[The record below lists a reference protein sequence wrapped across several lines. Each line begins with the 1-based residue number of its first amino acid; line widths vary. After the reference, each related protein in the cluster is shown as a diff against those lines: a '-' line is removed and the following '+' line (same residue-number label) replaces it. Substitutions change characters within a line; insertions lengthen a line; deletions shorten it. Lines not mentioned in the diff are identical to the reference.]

1 MLNLNWLDEQ
11 PTGNDDFEIEELS
24 VQDIAIIG
32 ISANLPIVKDLDE
45 LWEFLKN
52 GVDFISEFPHNRRQ
66 DTEPFMQARRRA
78 NPSAGYMD
86 GAYLDEINKFDHAFF
101 RLSPKE
107 ASLMSPNQR
116 LLLETVW
123 KSVEDAG
130 YGGDALA
137 GSRTGVFIGLN
148 NDAIYDYKRMI
159 SESDLSLLSYAVPGN
174 LTSVTA
180 GRIAYVLDLRGPCV
194 CMDTA
199 CSSSLVALHTACQ
212 SIRNGECESAI
223 VGSVKVNLLPLDEI
237 KIGIESSDWRARTF
251 DDSSDGTGGGEG
263 VISLV
268 IKPLGKAME
277 DGDSIYGVI
286 KGSAV
291 NQDGRSIGLTAPN
304 VLAQEDVLVRAW
316 TNAGI
321 DPTTIGYMEAHG
333 TGTKLGDPIEIDA
346 MNRAFRQFTD
356 SKQFAAVGSVKTNL
370 GHLDHAAG
378 LMGVLKAVLALKHK
392 QIPPIVHFNKPN
404 SKIPFIDSAV
414 YVSDELTAWET
425 DGHPRRSGVSSFG
438 MSGTNCHVVLEEFL
452 AETMADEACGP
463 HLFVLSASSEASLR
477 GLVDAYCQQ
486 DLPED
491 RLRDI
496 CFTASVGRGHY
507 AHRLAMVFD
516 TKEEW
521 MQQLRRVK
529 EDGLHTSEQFRIYY
543 GDSKREAVGQ
553 GRSQAIAAGIVL
565 DAQIMQLEQLCKL
578 AASYVDG
585 ASVDWSSLY
594 SGERRK
600 RISLPTYSFERTRCW
615 LDIDESALA
624 ASPAASRHD
633 GQRLSEVKLR
643 GRESEQYSITER
655 TIANIWGDILGIQ
668 ELHIEDTYY
677 ELGGDSILALKIAN
691 RLKKEFDV
699 SIEIADLLRYVTINR
714 LAEWIDSQRLPAQ
727 PEVESDELRLV
738 PAKQADGYPL
748 TPSQQRVYIQEQME
762 HIQTSHHAPFCVKV
776 EGELDA
782 ARVEKVINQI
792 VERHEAFRTVF
803 DFVDGEPMQRVLP
816 HLEIKVALFEASI
829 EQVDERIEAFIEP
842 FDLAQAPLI
851 RVGVLTLTATEH
863 IIMLDM
869 HHIISDGVTNS
880 IFIREFCALYQGLP
894 LPPVKA
900 QYKDYAVWLNS
911 QLSSGA
917 LEQRAE
923 YWSKQLASPLPVL
936 SLAADRKRPEVK
948 TFNGQSVRFTLP
960 SEQVHALRELAAKNQ
975 VTLHSLCFALYSL
988 LIRKFSGQEDMIIA
1002 TLVSGRN
1009 HPDLEAMMGMFINF
1023 LPIRLRINER
1033 SSFKAYAK
1041 DVHGQIISAYEHD
1054 YPFDSM
1060 MQKFVLKND
1069 PSRNP
1074 VYDTMF
1080 VFHNE
1085 FKMNSQDSMLLGQ
1098 EGLHVAEYPI
1108 PQHTSML
1115 DVKMDMW
1122 EHAEGSLHAVLNY
1135 STDLFDETT
1144 MHSFRDEFMGIIS
1157 DVLND
1162 SNKELAHYETLTPV
1176 KQAEVTSQAVS
1187 LAVSATFTAEPIE
1200 DYIQWW
1206 CERFQ
1211 VQAEI
1216 SFAPYHQV
1224 FQQLLSPDSLLA
1236 ANQGVNLLLIRFED
1250 WIGGETLSQDQ
1261 QIQQLER
1268 SYVDLVQAIRNF
1280 PSKGPVWMAVFQPSE
1295 DYHPV
1300 VTAYI
1305 RNLNERFKQMIAPIE
1320 HVTLLDLSDIE
1331 RRYQIPE
1338 VFDRVKNQEAHIP
1351 FTDEYYAALGT
1362 AVARRMVSWRRPD
1375 FKVIVLD
1382 CDNTLWQGVC
1392 GEAGASGVRPY
1403 QELQQM
1409 MITLCEQGMLL
1420 ALCSKN
1426 NEADVWE
1433 VFDVHPGMP
1442 LKKEHLVGW
1451 KINWQA
1457 KSANLRELSE
1467 ELNLGLDSFIFIDDN
1482 PVECREVMLN
1492 CPDVLTIQ
1500 LPNDPGQIPAYLKHI
1515 WAFDRSRSTE
1525 EDRNR
1530 TAMYR
1535 SERQRKVLKDQTE
1548 LSLDEFLRDLK
1559 LQMRMK
1565 ELTPEHTPRAAQLT
1579 ERTNQFNMSTIRRTE
1594 DEVRALMA
1602 DPEWKCWTV
1611 EVRDRFGD
1619 YGLVGLVIGRTQQD
1633 TLMIDTFLLSC
1644 RVLGRRI
1651 EYAILSVL
1659 KQFSL
1664 SVGITQ
1670 IQSAY
1675 RPSSKNEP
1683 FRQFLS
1689 ASGWTE
1695 DGHLDDARLY
1705 NLPLEAIAD
1714 SAECIELTDVFADSS
1729 MEAGTSLPVSE
1740 IAATASKFT
1749 EEEEAVYAHAESP
1762 LKWQMELDDNDAAG
1776 MKPKVYLLPLQYH
1789 TAASIMQLPQRE
1801 HSDDLKRA
1809 VYAAP
1814 SDDTERTLAELWEAL
1829 LHVGPIGLDDHFFHI
1844 GGNSLHAASLA
1855 SRIHKQFH
1863 VPITL
1868 KDIFQYPILRGM
1880 AGIVRSLLAADD
1892 LTSHAVTIPKAPILE
1907 HYTVSSA
1914 QKRLLILNQLD
1925 PAGTSYNMPG
1935 ALRIEG
1941 KLDLGR
1947 LEQAFRLIVER
1958 HESLR
1963 TSFHWTAEGPVQR
1976 IEQEAAFVLE
1986 ELAGTNLQADAAD
1999 LLTDTAA
2006 AQFVRPFN
2014 LDQAPLL
2021 RAGLLQTDMDTH
2033 VLFIDMHHLIS
2044 DGVSM
2049 MNMAREVMDAYEG
2062 LHPVVE
2068 LPIQYKDYAVWQ
2080 QQSLQEESHQLHQDY
2095 WLDRMKGELPLLD
2108 LPLDRPRA
2116 PLSSGMAKG
2125 SRFHLEA
2132 SAALRADLQRLA
2144 ADTGSTTYQ
2153 IMLAAFS
2160 ILLSKYTGQQDIII
2174 GSPVAG
2180 RNHADLEPLIGMFVN
2195 TLPLRLQPE
2204 GHKSF
2209 SDYLDE
2215 VKNDTLQS
2223 FEHQSYPFEELVE
2236 QLQVKRDASR
2246 NPLFDVFFVVQN
2258 MDQGVRQTGD
2268 LRFTPYELPI
2278 RQSRFDI
2285 TLEVTD
2291 QPDQF
2296 TFTFEYA
2303 AHLFDRG
2310 TIERMAGH
2318 YVQILESILLDQKV
2332 LLSQMNMLPDAEQI
2346 ALLLDFN
2353 PPPTP
2358 YSSDL
2363 TVPECIE
2370 GLAAAQPDHIAL
2382 TFGNR
2387 TMTYRELNERANR
2400 MAHHLRKR
2408 GVSAND
2414 IVGIMADRS
2423 LDMVVGILAV
2433 LKAGGAYLPLDP
2445 AYPQERLAYMVADSG
2460 TRFVLGHPGYADLI
2474 QFDGEWLDISKPY
2487 DQEEFGN
2494 LVRVSMPTDLAYVIY
2509 TSGSTG
2515 QPKGVMVEH
2524 NGLLNLKV
2532 FFEQELGVTPADRI
2546 VQFASLSF
2554 DASVW
2559 EIFMALTTGATLV
2572 LAAKEDLLNYRK
2584 FEDFMNEHHITV
2596 ATLPPT
2602 YTVHLLPQ
2610 RLQTLTKI
2618 ITAGSATNY
2627 ELIRRWKPYVRYFNA
2642 YGPTETTIC
2651 ATIWEA
2657 ELEGRDD
2664 SVPVPI
2670 GRPITNTSICILNRD
2685 LQLQP
2690 IGVVGEICVGGEGLA
2705 RGYLGKEDLT
2715 REKFIQHPYQP
2726 GERLYRTGDLGR
2738 WLPDGTIEYCGRIDD
2753 QVKIRGFR
2761 IEIGEIEAAL
2771 AKQEAI
2777 MDQMVLSL
2785 KGPNLEA
2792 YLCAYYTGSRPI
2804 SAGELRKG
2812 LLQCLPEYMVPVTYV
2827 QLDQFPLTPSGK
2839 IDKKALPEPDSLRSD
2854 DVVAPRSPMERRL
2867 AALWEE
2873 MLGRSQI
2880 SVQDSFFEI
2889 GGDSLKAALLVAR
2902 IQKQYEVDMQLGDVF
2917 RSPTLEQMAHA
2928 LEQKEKSLFQPIP
2941 KAAESDY
2948 YLLSSGQ
2955 HRIFVM
2961 QQLDEDDVSYNMPGV
2976 FLLNGTLDET
2986 RFTWAW
2992 QTLVERH
2999 ESLRTSFEIV
3009 EGEFVQKVHNN
3020 VSVVI
3025 EHLPE
3030 AADSIAL
3037 TASSFL
3043 RPFKLSEAPLL
3054 RIGLSRMSEQQHLLL
3069 LDLHHIVSDGAS
3081 IRNMA
3086 LEWIALY
3093 EGRELPALPVQYK
3106 DYAVWQREHLESEA
3120 LRKQEVYW
3128 LKQLADYNPAKGLP
3142 TDYVRTEYDSAEGRR
3157 IVRTIDSRPVHNLMR
3172 HTGTTLYMILA
3183 AAYQL
3188 TLAEYASQ
3196 TDIVIGSHVAGR
3208 SHPDTEG
3215 LIGMFVNTLVLR
3227 TQVREEQTIADYLS
3241 GYKHTVIEAFEHQEY
3256 PFEQLAEK
3264 LPLPR
3269 DRTRNPVFD
3278 ALFILQNV
3286 SMKQIETEQ
3295 ITLTAYPFD
3304 HPCAKFDITLEALEL
3319 PDEIKFTLEY
3329 RTALFA
3335 EGTIENLFD
3344 RYQEIL
3350 AMMVSDLDAKLS
3362 ELLPGISASA
3372 AADNPLGDI
3381 QFHFEL

>member
-11 PTGNDDFEIEELS
+11 PQDDIEIEELS

-32 ISANLPIVKDLDE
+32 ISANLPMVDDLDQ
-45 LWEFLKN
+45 LWEFLSS
-52 GVDFISEFPHNRRQ
+52 GVDFISEFPHSRRK
-66 DTEPFMQARRRA
+66 DTDPFMQARRKV

-86 GAYLDEINKFDHAFF
+86 GAYLDEIDKFDHAFF

-212 SIRNGECESAI
+212 SIRNGECDSAI

-268 IKPLGKAME
+268 IKPLSRAIE

-316 TNAGI
+316 THAGI
-321 DPTTIGYMEAHG
+321 DPATIGYMEAHG
-333 TGTKLGDPIEIDA
+333 TGTKLGDPIEMDA
-346 MNRAFRQFTD
+346 MSRAFRKFTD
-356 SKQFAAVGSVKTNL
+356 KRQFAAVGSVKTNL

-378 LMGVLKAVLALKHK
+378 LMGVLKSVLALKHK
-392 QIPPIVHFNKPN
+392 QIPPLVHFNKPN
-404 SKIPFIDSAV
+404 SKIPFIDSPV
-414 YVSDELTAWET
+414 YVCDELTAWEA
-425 DGHPRRSGVSSFG
+425 DEHPRRCGVSSFG
-438 MSGTNCHVVLEEFL
+438 MSGTNCHVVLEEFQ
-452 AETMADEACGP
+452 AGPVMDEDRSP
-463 HLFVLSASSEASLR
+463 QLFVVSAGSEESLR
-477 GLVDAYCQQ
+477 RLVDAYCQY
-486 DLPED
+486 DVPED

-496 CFTASVGRGHY
+496 CFTASVGRGHFAY
-507 AHRLAMVFD
+507 RLAFVFS

-521 MQQLRRVK
+521 MHQLRKVK
-529 EDGLHTSEQFRIYY
+529 EEGLHTSEQLRIYF
-543 GDSKREAVGQ
+543 GNSKNESAGEESSSALSAAEIALEAPMRQVEDL
-553 GRSQAIAAGIVL
+553 SQIAV
-565 DAQIMQLEQLCKL
+565 
-578 AASYVDG
+578 SYVHG
-585 ASVDWSSLY
+585 ASVDWSSMY

-600 RISLPTYSFERTRCW
+600 RISLPTYRFERTRCW
-615 LDIDESALA
+615 LDVSASTLT
-624 ASPAASRHD
+624 ASPAPSRHD
-633 GQRLSEVKLR
+633 GLPLSEVKLQ
-643 GRESEQYSITER
+643 GRESEAYSITER

-668 ELHIEDTYY
+668 EVHIEDTYY

-691 RLKKEFDV
+691 RMTKEFDV
-699 SIEIADLLRYVTINR
+699 SIDIADLLRYVTIMS
-714 LAEWIDSQRLPAQ
+714 LAEWIDSRRLPAQ
-727 PEVESDELRLV
+727 TETQSDAFRLV
-738 PAKQADGYPL
+738 PAKPAGGYPL
-748 TPSQQRVYIQEQME
+748 TPSQQRVYIQEQMD

-776 EGELDA
+776 EGELDT
-782 ARVEKVINQI
+782 ARVEKAVNQI

-803 DFVDGEPMQRVLP
+803 DFVDGEPLQRVLP
-816 HLEIKVALFEASI
+816 HLEIKLVLDEASE
-829 EQVDERIEAFIEP
+829 EQVDERIEAFIQP
-842 FDLAQAPLI
+842 FHLAEAPLI
-851 RVGVLTLTATEH
+851 RVGVLTISATQH

-894 LPPVKA
+894 VPPVQI
-900 QYKDYAVWLNS
+900 QYKDYAVWLNR

-917 LEQRAE
+917 LEHRAD
-923 YWSKQLASPLPVL
+923 YWSKQLSSPLPVL
-936 SLAADRKRPEVK
+936 NLAADRKRPEVK
-948 TFNGQSVRFTLP
+948 SFNGQSMRFTVP
-960 SEQVHALRELAAKNQ
+960 GEQVQALRELAAKNQ

-988 LIRKFSGQEDMIIA
+988 LIRKFSGQDEMIIA

-1009 HPDLEAMMGMFINF
+1009 HPDLESMMGMFINF
-1023 LPIRLRINER
+1023 LPIRLRIDEQ
-1033 SSFKAYAK
+1033 SSFPVYAK
-1041 DVHGQIISAYEHD
+1041 DVHGQILRAYEHD

-1060 MQKFVLKND
+1060 LQNVPLITD

-1085 FKMNSQDSMLLGQ
+1085 FKMNSQSGMLLSN

-1108 PQHTSML
+1108 PGHTSML
-1115 DVKMDMW
+1115 DLKMDMW
-1122 EHAEGSLHAVLNY
+1122 EQEEGSVHAVLNY

-1144 MHSFRDEFMGIIS
+1144 MHRFRDEFMRIIS
-1157 DVLND
+1157 AIVDD
-1162 SNKELAHYETLTPV
+1162 PSKELVHYEALAAL
-1176 KQAEVTSQAVS
+1176 KQAEVTNQAVS
-1187 LAVSATFTAEPIE
+1187 LAISATFTAEPIE
-1200 DYIQWW
+1200 DYIKWW

-1211 VQAEI
+1211 IQAEV

-1250 WIGGETLSQDQ
+1250 WIGGETLTQDK

-1268 SYVDLVQAIRNF
+1268 SYVDLIQAVRSF
-1280 PSKGPVWMAVFQPSE
+1280 SSQSPVWVAVFQPSE
-1295 DYHPV
+1295 DYDPTV
-1300 VTAYI
+1300 ISYI
-1305 RNLNERFKQMIAPIE
+1305 RELNERFKQMLTPIE

-1331 RRYQIPE
+1331 HRYQVPA

-1362 AVARRMVSWRRPD
+1362 AAARRIVSWKRPD

-1392 GEAGASGVRPY
+1392 GEAGASGVQPY
-1403 QELQQM
+1403 LKLQQQM
-1409 MITLCEQGMLL
+1409 VASCEQGMLL

-1433 VFDVHPGMP
+1433 VFDAHPEMP

-1500 LPNDPGQIPAYLKHI
+1500 LPGGPEQIHPFLKHI

-1535 SERQRKVLKDQTE
+1535 SEKQRKALKEQTE
-1548 LSLDEFLRDLK
+1548 LSLDEFLRDLR
-1559 LQMRMK
+1559 LQVRMQ
-1565 ELTPEHTPRAAQLT
+1565 ELEPVHIPRAAQLT

-1594 DEVRALMA
+1594 DELRALMA
-1602 DPEWKCWTV
+1602 EPGWKCWTV

-1619 YGLVGLVIGRTQQD
+1619 YGLVGLVIGCAEQD
-1633 TLMIDTFLLSC
+1633 TFAVDTFLLSC

-1664 SVGITQ
+1664 ELGLTQ
-1670 IQSAY
+1670 IQAAY
-1675 RPSSKNEP
+1675 RQSSKNEP

-1695 DGHLDDARLY
+1695 ARQLGENLLY
-1705 NLPLEAIAD
+1705 RLPLEAIAD
-1714 SAECIELTDVFADSS
+1714 SVEYIELTDVFADSG
-1729 MEAGTSLPVSE
+1729 MEAGTLAVSQ
-1740 IAATASKFT
+1740 IAASASVYA
-1749 EEEEAVYAHAESP
+1749 EEEAVQAEVD
-1762 LKWQMELDDNDAAG
+1762 LEWEMELGDNDAAG
-1776 MKPKVYLLPLQYH
+1776 MTHRSYLLPLQYH
-1789 TAASIMQLPQRE
+1789 TAKAIMQLPRQAQPK
-1801 HSDDLKRA
+1801 DLKRA
-1809 VYAAP
+1809 VYIAP
-1814 SDDTERTLAELWEAL
+1814 SDETERSLAGLWEDL
-1829 LHVGPIGLDDHFFHI
+1829 LQAHPIGLEDHFFQA

-1855 SRIHKQFH
+1855 SRIHKQFQ

-1868 KDIFQYPILRGM
+1868 RDIFQNPTLREL
-1880 AGIVRSLLAADD
+1880 AGKIRTLLAQVDP
-1892 LTSHAVTIPKAPILE
+1892 SGSVVTIPKAPKLP
-1907 HYTVSSA
+1907 HYPVSSA
-1914 QKRLLILNQLD
+1914 QKRLLILHQLN
-1925 PAGTSYNMPG
+1925 PSGTSYNMPG
-1935 ALRIEG
+1935 AMRIEG
-1941 KLDLGR
+1941 ILDKSR
-1947 LEQAFRLIVER
+1947 LEHAFRHIIER

-1976 IEQEAAFVLE
+1976 TQQEVPFRLE
-1986 ELAGTNLQADAAD
+1986 ELDKDDLTANTAAD
-1999 LLTDTAA
+1999 R
-2006 AQFVRPFN
+2006 FVRPFE

-2021 RAGLLQTDMDTH
+2021 RAGLLQTDTDKH

-2049 MNMAREVMDAYEG
+2049 MNMAREIMDAYEG
-2062 LHPVVE
+2062 VE
-2068 LPIQYKDYAVWQ
+2068 PLTELTIQYKDYAVWQ
-2080 QQSLQEESHQLHQDY
+2080 QQSLQHESHREHQAY
-2095 WLDRMKGELPLLD
+2095 WLDRLKGELPLLD

-2116 PLSSGMAKG
+2116 PLTDNIRHG

-2132 SAALRADLQRLA
+2132 DLALRAGLERLA
-2144 ADTGSTTYQ
+2144 ADTGTTTYQ

-2160 ILLSKYTGQQDIII
+2160 ILLSKYTGQEDIII

-2180 RNHADLEPLIGMFVN
+2180 RTHADLESMIGMFVN
-2195 TLPLRLQPE
+2195 TLPLRLHPE
-2204 GHKSF
+2204 GYKTF
-2209 SDYLDE
+2209 SHYLNE

-2223 FEHQSYPFEELVE
+2223 FEHQAYPFEELVD

-2258 MDQGVRQTGD
+2258 MDSWLRQAGD
-2268 LRFTPYELPI
+2268 LRFMPYELPI

-2285 TLEVTD
+2285 TLEVID

-2296 TFTFEYA
+2296 RFTFEYA
-2303 AHLFDRG
+2303 VQLFDRS

-2318 YVQILESILLDQKV
+2318 FVQLLESILMDREV
-2332 LLSQMNMLPDAEQI
+2332 VLSQLNMLPEAEQI
-2346 ALLLDFN
+2346 RVLQELN
-2353 PPPTP
+2353 PRPTP
-2358 YSSDL
+2358 YASDQ
-2363 TVPECIE
+2363 TVPECVE
-2370 GLAAAQPDHIAL
+2370 GIAAMQPGHIAL
-2382 TFGNR
+2382 VFGNR
-2387 TMTYRELNERANR
+2387 TMTYRDLNERANR
-2400 MAHHLRKR
+2400 MAHYLRGR
-2408 GVSAND
+2408 GVTANC

-2423 LDMVVGILAV
+2423 MDMIVGILAV

-2445 AYPQERLAYMVADSG
+2445 AYPRERLAYMMADSG
-2460 TRFVLGHPGYADLI
+2460 TRYVLGHSCYAGLVD
-2474 QFDGEWLDISKPY
+2474 FEGEWLDVSEAY
-2487 DQEEFGN
+2487 DQEECGN
-2494 LVRVSMPTDLAYVIY
+2494 LDRVSKPTDLAYMIY

-2515 QPKGVMVEH
+2515 KPKGVMVEGR
-2524 NGLLNLKV
+2524 GLLNLQV
-2532 FFEQELGVTPADRI
+2532 FFKQELGVTPADRI

-2559 EIFMALTTGATLV
+2559 EIFMALMTGATLV
-2572 LAAKEDLLNYRK
+2572 LAEKDDLLSYRQ
-2584 FEDFMNEHHITV
+2584 FEDFLNEHQITT

-2602 YTVHLLPQ
+2602 YTVHLQPE
-2610 RLQTLTKI
+2610 RLRTLTKI
-2618 ITAGSATNY
+2618 ITAGSATTF
-2627 ELIRRWKPYVRYFNA
+2627 ELIRTWTPYVRYFNA

-2657 ELEGRDD
+2657 ETEGR
-2664 SVPVPI
+2664 SESAPVPI

-2690 IGVVGEICVGGEGLA
+2690 IGVIGEICVGGAGLA
-2705 RGYLGKEDLT
+2705 RGYWGKDALT
-2715 REKFIQHPYQP
+2715 HEKFIQHPFQP

-2771 AKQEAI
+2771 ARQEAI
-2777 MDQMVLSL
+2777 IDQIVLSRT
-2785 KGPNLEA
+2785 GPNHEA
-2792 YLCAYYTGSRPI
+2792 YLCAYYTGTRLI
-2804 SAGELRKG
+2804 SAGELRNG
-2812 LLQCLPEYMVPVTYV
+2812 LLQYLPEYMVPVTYV

-2839 IDKKALPEPDSLRSD
+2839 IDKQALPEPDSLPATD
-2854 DVVAPRSPMERRL
+2854 YVAPSTSTELQL
-2867 AALWEE
+2867 AALWQE
-2873 MLGRSQI
+2873 MLGRSLV
-2880 SVQDSFFEI
+2880 SVRDSFFEI

-2902 IQKQYEVDMQLGDVF
+2902 IHQQFQVDIQLGDIF
-2917 RSPTLEQMAHA
+2917 RSPTIEQMAQV
-2928 LEQKEKSLFQPIP
+2928 LQQMDKSIFQPIP
-2941 KAAESDY
+2941 KAHEAAY
-2948 YLLSSGQ
+2948 YPLSSGQ

-2976 FLLNGTLDET
+2976 FLLDGRLDEA
-2986 RFTWAW
+2986 RFTRAW
-2992 QTLVERH
+2992 QALVERH

-3009 EGEFVQKVHNN
+3009 DGQFVQKVHPH
-3020 VSVVI
+3020 VPVVI
-3025 EHLPE
+3025 EPLPD
-3030 AADSIAL
+3030 AADQIVQ
-3037 TASSFL
+3037 TARSFI
-3043 RPFKLSEAPLL
+3043 RPFEIGKAPLL
-3054 RIGLSRMSEQQHLLL
+3054 RVGLSRISEHRHLLL
-3069 LDLHHIVSDGAS
+3069 LDIHHIVSDGAS
-3081 IRNMA
+3081 IRNIAM
-3086 LEWIALY
+3086 EWIALY
-3093 EGRELPALPVQYK
+3093 EGTALPALPVQYK
-3106 DYAVWQREHLESEA
+3106 DYAVWQRDRLDSETM
-3120 LRKQEVYW
+3120 RKQEVYW
-3128 LKQLADYNPAKGLP
+3128 LNQLAEYNSAKALP
-3142 TDYVRTEYDSAEGRR
+3142 TDYARTEYISTEGRR
-3157 IVRTIDSRPVHNLMR
+3157 IVRSMDSRPLYDLMR
-3172 HTGTTLYMILA
+3172 HTGSTLYMILA

-3196 TDIVIGSHVAGR
+3196 TDIAIGSHVAGR

-3215 LIGMFVNTLVLR
+3215 LIGMFVNTVVIR
-3227 TQVREEQTIADYLS
+3227 SQIREEITIAEYLA
-3241 GYKHTVIEAFEHQEY
+3241 GYKLTVIEAFEHQEY
-3256 PFEQLAEK
+3256 PFDRLAEK

-3286 SMKQIETEQ
+3286 NMKQINSDE

-3319 PDEIKFTLEY
+3319 PDAIEFTLEY
-3329 RTALFA
+3329 RTALFTDH
-3335 EGTIENLFD
+3335 TIVNLFD

-3350 AMMVSDLDAKLS
+3350 AMMVQDSNAKLS
-3362 ELLPGISASA
+3362 ELLPGIGANANACS
-3372 AADNPLGDI
+3372 PLEDI

>member
-11 PTGNDDFEIEELS
+11 PTEDDFEIEELS

-52 GVDFISEFPHNRRQ
+52 GVDFISEFPHGRRK

-86 GAYLDEINKFDHAFF
+86 GAYLDEIDKFDHAFF

-174 LTSVTA
+174 LISVTA

-268 IKPLGKAME
+268 IKPFSKAME

-321 DPTTIGYMEAHG
+321 DPATIGYMEAHG
-333 TGTKLGDPIEIDA
+333 TGTKLGDPIESDA
-346 MNRAFRQFTD
+346 INRAFRQFTD
-356 SKQFAAVGSVKTNL
+356 RKQFAAVGSVKTNL

-392 QIPPIVHFNKPN
+392 QIPPILHFNKPN
-404 SKIPFIDSAV
+404 SKISFIDSPV
-414 YVSDELTAWET
+414 YVSDELTAWEA

-438 MSGTNCHVVLEEFL
+438 MSGTNCHVVLEEFQSGP
-452 AETMADEACGP
+452 MADEELGP
-463 HLFVLSASSEASLR
+463 HLFVISASSEESLR
-477 GLVDAYCQQ
+477 RLVDAYCEY

-507 AHRLAMVFD
+507 AYRLAMVFG

-529 EDGLHTSEQFRIYY
+529 ENGLHTSEQFRIYY
-543 GDSKREAVGQ
+543 GDSKREAAGQ
-553 GRSQAIAAGIVL
+553 GRSQALSATEIAL
-565 DAQIMQLEQLCKL
+565 DPLEDLSQL

-585 ASVDWSSLY
+585 ASVDLSSLY

-600 RISLPTYSFERTRCW
+600 RISLPTYQFERTRCW

-624 ASPAASRHD
+624 ASPEASRHD
-633 GQRLSEVKLR
+633 GEHLSEVKLR

-691 RLKKEFDV
+691 RMKKEFDV
-699 SIEIADLLRYVTINR
+699 SIEIADLLRYVTINS
-714 LAEWIDSQRLPAQ
+714 LAEWIDSRRLPAL
-727 PEVESDELRLV
+727 PEVESDTFRLV

-782 ARVEKVINQI
+782 ARAQKAINQI

-803 DFVDGEPMQRVLP
+803 DFVDGEPIQRVLP
-816 HLEIKVALFEASI
+816 HLEIKVALFEAS
-829 EQVDERIEAFIEP
+829 EAQVDERIEAFIEP
-842 FDLAQAPLI
+842 FDLAHAPLI
-851 RVGVLTLTATEH
+851 RVGVFTLTATEH

-894 LPPVKA
+894 VAPVQV

-923 YWSKQLASPLPVL
+923 YWSKQLSSPLPIL

-948 TFNGQSVRFTLP
+948 TFDGQSLRFTIP

-988 LIRKFSGQEDMIIA
+988 LIRKFSGQDDMIIA

-1023 LPIRLRINER
+1023 LPIRLRIDER
-1033 SSFKAYAK
+1033 SSFKVYAK

-1060 MQKFVLKND
+1060 LQNLDFKHD

-1122 EHAEGSLHAVLNY
+1122 EQAEGSLHAVLNY

-1144 MHSFRDEFMGIIS
+1144 MHSFRDAFMGIIS
-1157 DVLND
+1157 DILND
-1162 SNKELAHYETLTPV
+1162 SYKELAHYEALAPL
-1176 KQAEVTSQAVS
+1176 KQAEVANQAVS
-1187 LAVSATFTAEPIE
+1187 IAVSATFTAEPIE
-1200 DYIQWW
+1200 NYIQWW

-1250 WIGGETLSQDQ
+1250 WIGGETLTQDQ

-1268 SYVDLVQAIRNF
+1268 SYVDLIQAIRNF
-1280 PSKGPVWMAVFQPSE
+1280 PSKGSLWMAVFQPSDE
-1295 DYHPV
+1295 YHPV
-1300 VTAYI
+1300 VTTYI
-1305 RNLNERFKQMIAPIE
+1305 RDLNERFKQMIAPIE

-1362 AVARRMVSWRRPD
+1362 VAARRIVSWRRPD

-1409 MITLCEQGMLL
+1409 MITLSEQGMLL

-1433 VFDVHPGMP
+1433 VFDKQPGMP
-1442 LKKEHLVGW
+1442 LRKEHLVGW

-1500 LPNDPGQIPAYLKHI
+1500 LPSDPAQIHAYLKHI
-1515 WAFDRSRSTE
+1515 WAFDRTRSTE

-1530 TAMYR
+1530 TSMYR
-1535 SERQRKVLKDQTE
+1535 AENQRKALKEQSE
-1548 LSLDEFLRDLK
+1548 LSLDEFMRDLK

-1565 ELTPEHTPRAAQLT
+1565 ELETANIPRAAQLT

-1594 DEVRALMA
+1594 DEVRTLMTE
-1602 DPEWKCWTV
+1602 PGWKCWTV

-1633 TLMIDTFLLSC
+1633 TLMLDTFLLSC

-1659 KQFSL
+1659 KQFGL
-1664 SVGITQ
+1664 SIGITQ
-1670 IQSAY
+1670 IQAAY

-1689 ASGWTE
+1689 ASGWAE
-1695 DGHLDDARLY
+1695 DGHKDDAHLY

-1714 SAECIELTDVFADSS
+1714 SAGCIELTDVFAESS
-1729 MEAGTSLPVSE
+1729 IEAEVALPVAE
-1740 IAATASKFT
+1740 IAATATLFT
-1749 EEEEAVYAHAESP
+1749 EEEEAVQAERP
-1762 LKWQMELDDNDAAG
+1762 LEWEMELDDNDAAG
-1776 MKPKVYLLPLQYH
+1776 MKHKVYWLPLQYH

-1801 HSDDLKRA
+1801 HSGDLKRA
-1809 VYAAP
+1809 AYAAP

-1829 LHVGPIGLDDHFFHI
+1829 LHGRPIGLDDHFFHI

-1868 KDIFQYPILRGM
+1868 KDIFQHPTLREM
-1880 AGIVRSLLAADD
+1880 AGKIRILHSSED
-1892 LTSHAVTIPKAPILE
+1892 TSSPVLSIPKAPILD
-1907 HYTVSSA
+1907 HYPVSSA
-1914 QKRLLILNQLD
+1914 QKRLLILHQLD

-1941 KLDLGR
+1941 KLDDGR
-1947 LEQAFRLIVER
+1947 LEQAFRLILER

-1976 IEQEAAFVLE
+1976 IEQEAAFALE
-1986 ELAGTNLQADAAD
+1986 ELDGDIVQADEAD
-1999 LLTDTAA
+1999 LLTDAA
-2006 AQFVRPFN
+2006 AARFVRPFK

-2021 RAGLLQTDMDTH
+2021 RAGLLQMDVDKH
-2033 VLFIDMHHLIS
+2033 VLFIDMHHLVS

-2049 MNMAREVMDAYEG
+2049 MNMMREVIDAYEG
-2062 LHPVVE
+2062 LQPRTE
-2068 LPIQYKDYAVWQ
+2068 LTIQYKDYAVWQ
-2080 QQSLQEESHQLHQDY
+2080 QQSLQQESHKLHQAY
-2095 WLDRMKGELPLLD
+2095 WLDRLRGELPLLD
-2108 LPLDRPRA
+2108 LPLDRPRVS
-2116 PLSSGMAKG
+2116 LGSNLTEG

-2132 SAALRADLQRLA
+2132 GAALRNGLERLA
-2144 ADTGSTTYQ
+2144 AGTGTTTYH

-2160 ILLSKYTGQQDIII
+2160 ILLSKYTGQNDIII

-2180 RNHADLEPLIGMFVN
+2180 RTHADLEPLIGMFVN
-2195 TLPLRLQPE
+2195 TLPLRLHPE

-2209 SDYLDE
+2209 SDYLAE
-2215 VKNDTLQS
+2215 VKSYTLQS
-2223 FEHQSYPFEELVE
+2223 FEHQSYPFEELVD
-2236 QLQVKRDASR
+2236 QLQIKRDASR
-2246 NPLFDVFFVVQN
+2246 NPLFDVFFVLQN
-2258 MDQGVRQTGD
+2258 MDQGIRQAGD
-2268 LRFTPYELPI
+2268 LKFMPYELPI
-2278 RQSRFDI
+2278 RHSRFDI
-2285 TLEVTD
+2285 TLEVID
-2291 QPDQF
+2291 RPDQF

-2303 AHLFDRG
+2303 AQLFDRE

-2318 YVQILESILLDQKV
+2318 YVQILESILRDNKMI
-2332 LLSQMNMLPDAEQI
+2332 LSQINMLPDAEQI
-2346 ALLLDFN
+2346 RLLQEFN
-2353 PPPTP
+2353 PRPTP
-2358 YSSDL
+2358 YSSDQ
-2363 TVPECIE
+2363 TVPECVE
-2370 GLAAAQPDHIAL
+2370 GIADLQPDHIAL
-2382 TFGNR
+2382 AFGNR

-2400 MAHHLRKR
+2400 MAHDLRGR
-2408 GVSAND
+2408 GVTANGV
-2414 IVGIMADRS
+2414 IGIMADRS
-2423 LDMVVGILAV
+2423 LEMVVGILAV

-2445 AYPQERLAYMVADSG
+2445 AYPRERLAYMMADSG
-2460 TRFVLGHPGYADLI
+2460 TRFVLGHPSYAGLV
-2474 QFDGEWLDISKPY
+2474 QFDGEWLDISKSY
-2487 DQEEFGN
+2487 DQEECGN
-2494 LVRVSMPTDLAYVIY
+2494 LVRASKPTDLAYVIY

-2515 QPKGVMVEH
+2515 QPKGVMVQH

-2532 FFEQELGVTPADRI
+2532 FFEQELGVTSADRI

-2584 FEDFMNEHHITV
+2584 FEDFMNEHQITV

-2602 YTVHLLPQ
+2602 YTVHLQPP

-2618 ITAGSATNY
+2618 ITAGSATNF

-2657 ELEGRDD
+2657 ELEGRTE
-2664 SVPVPI
+2664 SAPVPI
-2670 GRPITNTSICILNRD
+2670 GRPITNTSIYIVDRD
-2685 LQLQP
+2685 LRLQP
-2690 IGVVGEICVGGEGLA
+2690 IGVVGEICVGGAGLA
-2705 RGYLGKEDLT
+2705 RGYLGKDDLT
-2715 REKFIQHPYQP
+2715 REKFIKHPFHP

-2777 MDQMVLSL
+2777 IDQIVLSL
-2785 KGPNLEA
+2785 TGPGQEA
-2792 YLCAYYTGSRPI
+2792 YLCAYYTGSRSI
-2804 SAGELRKG
+2804 SAGELRDG
-2812 LLQCLPEYMVPVTYV
+2812 LLQSLPEYMVPVTYV

-2839 IDKKALPEPDSLRSD
+2839 IDKQALPEPDSLRSAD
-2854 DVVAPRSPMERRL
+2854 YVAPRSAMEHKL
-2867 AALWEE
+2867 AVLWEE

-2880 SVQDSFFEI
+2880 SVRDSFFEV

-2902 IQKQYEVDMQLGDVF
+2902 IHKEYEVDIQLGDVF
-2917 RSPTLEQMAHA
+2917 RSPTIEQMAHA
-2928 LEQKEKSLFQPIP
+2928 LQQKGKSLFQPIP
-2941 KAAESDY
+2941 KAAESAFY
-2948 YLLSSGQ
+2948 PLSSGQ

-2976 FLLNGTLDET
+2976 FLLDGTLDEA
-2986 RFTWAW
+2986 RFTLAW
-2992 QTLVERH
+2992 QALIERH

-3009 EGEFVQKVHNN
+3009 EGQFVQKVHTN

-3030 AADSIAL
+3030 ASDQIAGI
-3037 TASSFL
+3037 ARSFI
-3043 RPFKLSEAPLL
+3043 RPFKLGGAPLL
-3054 RIGLSRMSEQQHLLL
+3054 RVGLSRISEHRHLLL
-3069 LDLHHIVSDGAS
+3069 LDIHHIVSDGAS

-3086 LEWIALY
+3086 LEWIELY
-3093 EGRELPALPVQYK
+3093 EGRTLPTLPVQYK
-3106 DYAVWQREHLESEA
+3106 DYAVWQRDHLESET
-3120 LRKQEVYW
+3120 LRKQEIYW
-3128 LKQLADYNPAKGLP
+3128 LNQLADYNPAKALP
-3142 TDYVRTEYDSAEGRR
+3142 TDYARTEDDSAEGRR
-3157 IVRTIDSRPVHNLMR
+3157 IVRTIDSGPIQNLMR
-3172 HTGTTLYMILA
+3172 HTGTTLYMVLA

-3196 TDIVIGSHVAGR
+3196 TDIAIGSHVAGR
-3208 SHPDTEG
+3208 SHPDTER
-3215 LIGMFVNTLVLR
+3215 LIGMFVNTIVLR
-3227 TQVREEQTIADYLS
+3227 SKVREEQTIADYLNE
-3241 GYKHTVIEAFEHQEY
+3241 YKHTVIEAFEHQEY
-3256 PFEQLAEK
+3256 PFEQLAEN
-3264 LPLPR
+3264 LPHPR
-3269 DRTRNPVFD
+3269 NRSRNPVFD

-3286 SMKQIETEQ
+3286 NMKQIETEQ

-3319 PDEIKFTLEY
+3319 LDEIELTFEF
-3329 RTALFA
+3329 RTALFTDN
-3335 EGTIENLFD
+3335 TIVNLFD

-3350 AMMVSDLDAKLS
+3350 AMMVSDLDANLS